1 VAHRLEIG
9 LALLLALAIGVAV
22 WAANRTEKPPAE
34 DSRTSTFLSGPR
46 GSKGLHEVLV
56 RLGRP
61 VERLRRP
68 LTDLTGDT
76 GTSRRAPPALLVVLD
91 PPLYLDDDELEQVV
105 QFVVRG
111 GAVVTAGYG
120 GRITRCSGWRLHP
133 QTYLADSVAVR
144 PPDLPL
150 QVDRPLVL
158 PSAARVLTPWRR
170 TDRQERGLDRLVKR
184 ADAPDDP
191 CTVLAAARLSG
202 PGSRDTLVAAVDGRP
217 VVLRQRYEG
226 GGSITLAADV
236 GWFTNRV
243 WRDTDVPIV
252 MLPVLTPPPGAGRV
266 AWDEYH
272 QGFGRRGP
280 SLTGVVWDWLRH
292 TPPGWAI
299 LQLVAVALVWLGMTA
314 VRFGPAREVVERR
327 RRSPLEHLEAL
338 AAGLESA
345 SGVNTAVR
353 RIVAGLRRR
362 LGRTGGGG
370 GASGAG
376 HLRGDDLSG
385 WLESLELVMRGPRG
399 RDAVRRLRRLTHP
412 SGNGEGDRV
421 LATAQAVEDV
431 WEELRPRTTRDAF

>member
-1 VAHRLEIG
+1 VAYRLEIS
-9 LALLLALAIGVAV
+9 LALLLAAAIGVAV
-22 WAANRTEKPPAE
+22 WAANRTEKPPAF
-34 DSRTSTFLSGPR
+34 DDRASTFLSGPQ

-61 VERLRRP
+61 AERLRRP
-68 LTDLTGDT
+68 LTNLTGDT
-76 GTSRRAPPALLVVLD
+76 GTSRRAPPALLVVLG
-91 PPLYLDDDELEQVV
+91 PPMDLDDEELEQVV

-111 GAVVTAGYG
+111 GAVVAAGYG
-120 GRITRCSGWRLHP
+120 GRITRCAGWRLHP
-133 QTYLADSVAVR
+133 QTYLDDSVAVR
-144 PPDLPL
+144 QPDP
-150 QVDRPLVL
+150 QRPLGL
-158 PSAARVLTPWRR
+158 PRAGRVLTPWRR
-170 TDRQERGLDRLVKR
+170 TERQLRGLDRLVKR

-191 CTVLAAARLSG
+191 CTVLAAARSSG
-202 PGSRDTLVAAVDGRP
+202 PGSRDTLISTVDGRP
-217 VVLRQRYEG
+217 VVLRQRYDR

-236 GWFTNRV
+236 GWFTNKV

-252 MLPVLTPPPGAGRV
+252 MLPILTPPRPGGGRV

-362 LGRTGGGG
+362 LGRTGS
-370 GASGAG
+370 GAS

-399 RDAVRRLRRLTHP
+399 RDAVRRLQRLTHP